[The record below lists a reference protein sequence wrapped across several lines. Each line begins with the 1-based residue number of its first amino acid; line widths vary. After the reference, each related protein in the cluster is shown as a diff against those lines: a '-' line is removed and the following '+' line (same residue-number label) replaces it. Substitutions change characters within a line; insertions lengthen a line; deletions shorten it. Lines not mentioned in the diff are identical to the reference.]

1 MPIFNFLPNTF
12 LPRSHHFC
20 FSSGLFWWRHVWWWE
35 TKSPVTHT
43 AKWCQMYLT
52 LSATPCV
59 KPKRL
64 RGKTYFSAN
73 VQATRQQQKVIYI
86 LSIRWMDSTPFA
98 QLPPSSSSKDDQPHQ
113 NYNFYQ
119 YIPIVLFLQGMSWCL
134 SCLWL
139 CHFTKGKLSKP
150 CQEGAWQNQER
161 LVSSMWLC
169 CLGKVIFGISCENW
183 TSQ

>member
-1 MPIFNFLPNTF
+1 
-12 LPRSHHFC
+12 
-20 FSSGLFWWRHVWWWE
+20 
-35 TKSPVTHT
+35 
-43 AKWCQMYLT
+43 MYLT

-150 CQEGAWQNQER
+150 CQE
-161 LVSSMWLC
+161 LVYRCRAFIIIRRYHSSTIL
-169 CLGKVIFGISCENW
+169 LSDFNFW
-183 TSQ
+183 TTYFQILNFLTTF